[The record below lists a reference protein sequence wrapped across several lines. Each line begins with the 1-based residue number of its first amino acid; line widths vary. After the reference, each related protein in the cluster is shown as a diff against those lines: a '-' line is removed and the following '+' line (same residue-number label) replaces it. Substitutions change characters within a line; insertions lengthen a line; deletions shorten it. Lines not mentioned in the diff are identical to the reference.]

1 MKKLFT
7 IAKKEYMRVVRRKGF
22 IISTILSPLIMAGFV
37 FLPNQLMKI
46 AEEKQKVI
54 AVVDDSGFIFDRLE
68 ESLDRK
74 LPTGE
79 RVYILER
86 AKREDKE
93 RLIERIERN
102 EIYAFLIIG
111 KDILNTRFFEIY
123 LKNVSDYKTIGEI
136 EDKLSSA
143 ISSFSLLSKG
153 INPDVVQEAI
163 KKVNAVTI
171 KVVKG
176 KEKKTGIMGEFLF
189 SIFMVSLLFG
199 IILGYGQVIMN
210 GVLEEKTNRIIEI
223 MLSSVNSFKLMAGK
237 IIGIGSAGLTQVI
250 IWVLFAIFL
259 FSSNL
264 NIVSGVRPSID
275 KNLLLFF
282 VLFFVLGYLMYAS
295 FFAAVGAIA
304 GNIQEAQQMMTPIT
318 YMIVIPY
325 IIGIGFSSSPNS
337 TPMVILSIFP
347 LFTPILML
355 MRMTYVFPPLWQVYL
370 SISLLIGTTFLIILA
385 TSKIFRTGIL
395 LYGKRPSFS
404 EILRWIKY

>member
-1 MKKLFT
+1 MKKLFI
-7 IAKKEYMRVVRRKGF
+7 IAKKEYLRVVKRKAF
-22 IISTILSPLIMAGFV
+22 IISTILSPLIMAGFIY
-37 FLPNQLMKI
+37 LPNQLMKI
-46 AEEKQKVI
+46 AEEKQKII
-54 AVVDDSGFIFDRLE
+54 AVVDESGLIFERLDK
-68 ESLDRK
+68 SLDRK
-74 LPTGE
+74 LASGE
-79 RVYILER
+79 RVYILQR

-93 RLIERIERN
+93 RLIEMIERD
-102 EIYAFLIIG
+102 EIYALLIIG
-111 KDILNTRFFEIY
+111 KDVASSRFFEIY

-136 EDKLSSA
+136 EDKLSNA
-143 ISSFSLLSKG
+143 LSSFVLLSKG
-153 INPDVVQEAI
+153 INPEIVSEAI
-163 KKVNAVTI
+163 KRVNALTV

-237 IIGIGSAGLTQVI
+237 IIGIGSAGLTQVL
-250 IWVLFAIFL
+250 IWALFAIYL
-259 FSSNL
+259 LTSNVGF
-264 NIVSGVRPSID
+264 ISGVKPSID
-275 KNLLLFF
+275 KSLFLFF
-282 VLFFVLGYLMYAS
+282 IIFFVLGYLMYAS

-325 IIGIGFSSSPNS
+325 VIGIGFSSSPNS
-337 TPMVILSIFP
+337 TPMVLLSIFP

-355 MRMTYVFPPLWQVYL
+355 LRMTLVFPPLWQVYL
-370 SISLLIGTTFLIILA
+370 SISLLILTTILIILA

-395 LYGKRPSFS
+395 LYGKRPSIR
-404 EILRWIKY
+404 EILRWLTY

>member
-1 MKKLFT
+1 MKKIFIIL
-7 IAKKEYMRVVRRKGF
+7 KKEYLRVVRRKAF
-22 IISTILSPLIMAGFV
+22 IISTVLSPLIMAGFIY
-37 FLPNQLMKI
+37 LPNQLMKI

-54 AVVDDSGFIFDRLE
+54 AVVDESGFIFERLE
-68 ESLDRK
+68 QSLDRR

-79 RVYILER
+79 RIYTLKK
-86 AKREDKE
+86 ANREEKE
-93 RLIERIERN
+93 KLIEKVEKN
-102 EIYAFLIIG
+102 EIYAILIIG
-111 KDILNTRFFEIY
+111 KDILNSRFFEIY

-136 EDKLSSA
+136 EDKLSNA
-143 ISSFSLLSKG
+143 ISSFALLSKG
-153 INPDVVQEAI
+153 INPEIVSEAI
-163 KKVNAVTI
+163 KKVNAITI

-189 SIFMVSLLFG
+189 SIFLVSLLFG

-237 IIGIGSAGLTQVI
+237 IIGIGSAGLTQVL
-250 IWVLFAIFL
+250 IWAVFAVFL
-259 FSSNL
+259 LTSDIGF
-264 NIVSGVRPSID
+264 IGGVKPSID
-275 KNLLLFF
+275 KNLFLFFILFF
-282 VLFFVLGYLMYAS
+282 VFGYLMYAS

-318 YMIVIPY
+318 YMIIIPY

-337 TPMVILSIFP
+337 TPMVLLSLFP

-370 SISLLIGTTFLIILA
+370 SISLLVATTILIILA

-395 LYGKRPSFS
+395 LYGKRPSFK
-404 EILRWIKY
+404 EIIRWISY

>member
-1 MKKLFT
+1 MKKLFI
-7 IAKKEYMRVVRRKGF
+7 IAKKEYLRVVKRKAF
-22 IISTILSPLIMAGFV
+22 IISTILSPLIMAGFIY
-37 FLPNQLMKI
+37 LPNQLMKI
-46 AEEKQKVI
+46 AEEKQKII
-54 AVVDDSGFIFDRLE
+54 AVVDESGFIFERLE
-68 ESLDRK
+68 KSLDRK
-74 LPTGE
+74 LANGE
-79 RVYILER
+79 RVYILQR

-93 RLIERIERN
+93 RLIEMIERD
-102 EIYAFLIIG
+102 EIYALLIIG
-111 KDILNTRFFEIY
+111 KDVASSRFFEIY

-136 EDKLSSA
+136 EDKLSNA
-143 ISSFSLLSKG
+143 LSSFVLLSKG
-153 INPDVVQEAI
+153 INPEIVSEAI
-163 KKVNAVTI
+163 KRVNALTV

-237 IIGIGSAGLTQVI
+237 IIGIGSAGLTQVL
-250 IWVLFAIFL
+250 IWALFAIYLLTSNVGFISGVKPTIDKSLFL
-259 FSSNL
+259 FF
-264 NIVSGVRPSID
+264 II
-275 KNLLLFF
+275 
-282 VLFFVLGYLMYAS
+282 FFVLGYLMYAS

-325 IIGIGFSSSPNS
+325 VIGIGFSSSPNS
-337 TPMVILSIFP
+337 TPMVLLSIFP

-355 MRMTYVFPPLWQVYL
+355 LRMTLVFPPLWQVYL
-370 SISLLIGTTFLIILA
+370 SISLLILTTILIILA

-395 LYGKRPSFS
+395 LYGKRPSIR
-404 EILRWIKY
+404 EILRWLTY

>member
-1 MKKLFT
+1 MKKLII
-7 IAKKEYMRVVRRKGF
+7 IAKKEYLRVVKRKAF
-22 IISTILSPLIMAGFV
+22 LISTILSPLIMAGFIY
-37 FLPNQLMKI
+37 LPNQLMKI

-54 AVVDDSGFIFDRLE
+54 AVADESGFIFERLE
-68 ESLDRK
+68 KSMGRRLAN
-74 LPTGE
+74 GE
-79 RVYILER
+79 KVYILQK
-86 AKREDKE
+86 AKKEDKE
-93 RLIERIERN
+93 KLIEMIERN
-102 EIYAFLIIG
+102 EIYALLVIG
-111 KDILNTRFFEIY
+111 KDIISSRVFEIY

-136 EDKLSSA
+136 EDKLSNA
-143 ISSFSLLSKG
+143 ISSFALLSKG
-153 INPDVVQEAI
+153 INPDIVSEAI
-163 KKVNAVTI
+163 KKVNAITV

-237 IIGIGSAGLTQVI
+237 IIGIGSAGLTQVL
-250 IWVLFAIFL
+250 IWSIFAIYL
-259 FSSNL
+259 LTSN
-264 NIVSGVRPSID
+264 IGFVSAKPSID
-275 KNLLLFF
+275 KYLFLFF
-282 VLFFVLGYLMYAS
+282 ILFFVLGYLMYAS

-337 TPMVILSIFP
+337 TPMVLLSLFP

-370 SISLLIGTTFLIILA
+370 SIFLLIITTFLIILA

-395 LYGKRPSFS
+395 LYGKRPSFR
-404 EILRWIKY
+404 EILRWVTY

>member
-1 MKKLFT
+1 MKKLFI
-7 IAKKEYMRVVRRKGF
+7 IAKKEYLRVVKRKAF
-22 IISTILSPLIMAGFV
+22 LISTILSPLIMAGFIY
-37 FLPNQLMKI
+37 LPNQLMKI

-54 AVVDDSGFIFDRLE
+54 AVADESGFIFERLVK
-68 ESLDRK
+68 SMNRK
-74 LPTGE
+74 LASGE
-79 RVYILER
+79 KVYILQK
-86 AKREDKE
+86 AKKEDKE
-93 RLIERIERN
+93 KLIEMVERN
-102 EIYAFLIIG
+102 EIYALLIIE
-111 KDILNTRFFEIY
+111 KDIMSSRFFEIY

-136 EDKLSSA
+136 EDKLSNA
-143 ISSFSLLSKG
+143 LSSFALLSKG
-153 INPDVVQEAI
+153 INPDIVSEAI
-163 KKVNAVTI
+163 KKVNAVTV

-176 KEKKTGIMGEFLF
+176 REKKTGIMGEFLF

-237 IIGIGSAGLTQVI
+237 IIGIGSAGLTQVL
-250 IWVLFAIFL
+250 IWSIFAIYL
-259 FSSNL
+259 LTSN
-264 NIVSGVRPSID
+264 IGFISAKPSID
-275 KNLLLFF
+275 KNLFLFFTLFF
-282 VLFFVLGYLMYAS
+282 VFGYLMYAS

-318 YMIVIPY
+318 YMIIIPY

-337 TPMVILSIFP
+337 TPMVLLSLFP

-370 SISLLIGTTFLIILA
+370 SIFLLIITTFLIILA

-395 LYGKRPSFS
+395 LYGKRPSFR
-404 EILRWIKY
+404 EILKWIRY

>member
-1 MKKLFT
+1 MKKLFI
-7 IAKKEYMRVVRRKGF
+7 IAKKEYLRVVKRKAF
-22 IISTILSPLIMAGFV
+22 IISTILSPLIMAGFIY
-37 FLPNQLMKI
+37 LPNQLMKI
-46 AEEKQKVI
+46 AEEKQKII
-54 AVVDDSGFIFDRLE
+54 AVVDESGFIFERLE
-68 ESLDRK
+68 KSLDRK
-74 LPTGE
+74 LANGE
-79 RVYILER
+79 RVYILQR

-93 RLIERIERN
+93 RLIEMIERD
-102 EIYAFLIIG
+102 EIYALLIIG
-111 KDILNTRFFEIY
+111 KDVASSRFFEIY

-136 EDKLSSA
+136 EDKLSNA
-143 ISSFSLLSKG
+143 LSSFVLLSKG
-153 INPDVVQEAI
+153 INPEIVSEAI
-163 KKVNAVTI
+163 KRVNALTV

-237 IIGIGSAGLTQVI
+237 IIGIGSAGLTQVL
-250 IWVLFAIFL
+250 IWALFAIYL
-259 FSSNL
+259 LTSNVGF
-264 NIVSGVRPSID
+264 ISGVKPSID
-275 KNLLLFF
+275 KSLFLFF
-282 VLFFVLGYLMYAS
+282 IIFFVIGYLMYAS

-325 IIGIGFSSSPNS
+325 VIGIGFSSSPNS
-337 TPMVILSIFP
+337 TPMVLLSIFP

-355 MRMTYVFPPLWQVYL
+355 LRMTLVFPPFWQVYL
-370 SISLLIGTTFLIILA
+370 SISLLILTTILIILA

-395 LYGKRPSFS
+395 LYGKRPSIR
-404 EILRWIKY
+404 EILRWLTY

>member
-1 MKKLFT
+1 MKKLF
-7 IAKKEYMRVVRRKGF
+7 IIVKKEYLKIVRRKAF
-22 IISTILSPLIMAGFV
+22 IISTVLSPLIMAGFIY
-37 FLPNQLMKI
+37 LPNQLMRI

-54 AVVDDSGFIFDRLE
+54 AVIDESGFIFERLE
-68 ESLDRK
+68 QSLERR

-79 RVYILER
+79 RIYILKKT
-86 AKREDKE
+86 KREEKE
-93 RLIERIERN
+93 KLIERVERN
-102 EIYAFLIIG
+102 EIYAILIIG
-111 KDILNTRFFEIY
+111 KDILNSRFFEIY

-136 EDKLSSA
+136 EDKLSNA
-143 ISSFSLLSKG
+143 ISSFALLSKG
-153 INPDVVQEAI
+153 MNPELVSEAI
-163 KKVNAVTI
+163 RKVNAITI

-237 IIGIGSAGLTQVI
+237 IIGIGSAGLTQVL
-250 IWVLFAIFL
+250 IWVVFAVFL
-259 FSSNL
+259 LTSNL
-264 NIVSGVRPSID
+264 GFIGGVKPSID
-275 KNLLLFF
+275 KNLFWFFILFF
-282 VLFFVLGYLMYAS
+282 VFGYLMYAS

-318 YMIVIPY
+318 YLIVIPY
-325 IIGIGFSSSPNS
+325 IIGIGFSSSPHS
-337 TPMVILSIFP
+337 TPMVLLSLFP

-370 SISLLIGTTFLIILA
+370 SIFLLLATTILIILA

-395 LYGKRPSFS
+395 LYGKRPSFK
-404 EILRWIKY
+404 EILRWISY